1 MKIISYCQ
9 TFLHHHFPKWD
20 IQTLVWASW
29 VSGDRCVWHPP
40 TWSILGSSSHRRG
53 RAKTPP
59 TAICCS
65 ALKWAG
71 PNHMM
76 YENHRRLFT
85 LSILWSWEAPFN
97 FIFYFSSLIVNIH
110 FHCFRLTLVELPQC
124 WWVGCIKIDTEPE
137 QRRSITGRL
146 RCISQEP
153 RPGCQLGA
161 PYGPPSPHQNP
172 LLPSPR
178 CLLPS

>member
-1 MKIISYCQ
+1 MGLRGS
-9 TFLHHHFPKWD
+9 
-20 IQTLVWASW
+20 V
-29 VSGDRCVWHPP
+29 CV
-40 TWSILGSSSHRRG
+40 
-53 RAKTPP
+53 TPP
-59 TAICCS
+59 DVIHPGILFPPPGQSKDPSHCNMLFCS
-65 ALKWAG
+65 QVGRSKPYDVWEPQKIVHSVYPVIMGSPFQL
-71 PNHMM
+71 
-76 YENHRRLFT
+76 YFLF
-85 LSILWSWEAPFN
+85 LDL
-97 FIFYFSSLIVNIH
+97 SSLIVNIH

-153 RPGCQLGA
+153 RPGCQLGP